1 MANYLFEARLR
12 APLIADLPGLH
23 LDSLLAAAVC
33 LQDGSIRD
41 AAGEKTGVRSTVVS
55 GFKLYHASSCHI
67 PPNTSSQLVTVVRN
81 RTSAE
86 VGPEFYA
93 GKKVRNTKNSQAQH
107 PWWFNRGSGD
117 FKNIINT
124 YRALQPGRCY
134 WLAETEEPDRI
145 LELLD
150 SLGGLGKR
158 SRQGYG
164 EIAGLSYSELPADTS
179 AVLTEKGYPRRVL
192 PAEVYAALLQDAGL
206 SAPADVQPTMMRNYA
221 ISGWENPLRKCV
233 CPPNVDLDPV
243 ALLGDVDETGEIF
256 FG

>member
-41 AAGEKTGVRSTVVS
+41 AAGEKTGVCYSIVA
-55 GFKLYHASSCHI
+55 GFKLYHASSCHV
-67 PPNTSSQLVTVVRN
+67 PPNTSSQLVAVVRN

-93 GKKVRNTKNSQAQH
+93 GKKTSSTKTKQPQNPWAFDRVR
-107 PWWFNRGSGD
+107 GD
-117 FKNIINT
+117 FKNILNT
-124 YRALQPGRCY
+124 YRALQPGKCY
-134 WLAETEEPDRI
+134 WLAETDVPDRI

-164 EIAGLSYSELPADTS
+164 EIAGLAYSELPTDTN

-192 PAEVYAALLQDAGL
+192 PIEVYAELLQDAGL
-206 SAPADVQPTMMRNYA
+206 VAPVDVQPTMMRNYA

-243 ALLGDVDETGEIF
+243 ALLGDFDETGELF